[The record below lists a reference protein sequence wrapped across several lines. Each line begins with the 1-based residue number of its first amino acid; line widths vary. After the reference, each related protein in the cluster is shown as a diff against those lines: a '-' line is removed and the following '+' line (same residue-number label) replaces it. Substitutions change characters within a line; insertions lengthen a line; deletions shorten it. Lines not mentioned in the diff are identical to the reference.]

1 MSIMDKQTIINL
13 SNQFYNN
20 QIPKEG
26 PRIVYNYC
34 IEKGKDPNLTNT
46 FIQMSLQLGF
56 FNSLYQQVLEYYQ
69 RQFEVCLV
77 KDPLGKIIKVI

>member
-1 MSIMDKQTIINL
+1 MDKQTIINL
-13 SNQFYNN
+13 SNKFYNN
-20 QIPKEG
+20 QIPLNAAQ
-26 PRIVYNYC
+26 IVLNYC
-34 IEKGKDPNLTNT
+34 VERGKDPNLSNT

-77 KDPLGKIIKVI
+77 KDPLGKIIKII

>member
-1 MSIMDKQTIINL
+1 MDKQTIIDL

-20 QIPKEG
+20 QIPLNAVQ
-26 PRIVYNYC
+26 IVLNYC
-34 IEKGKDPNLTNT
+34 VERGKNPNLSNT

-77 KDPLGKIIKVI
+77 KNDLGKIIKAI

>member
-1 MSIMDKQTIINL
+1 MDKQTLIDL

-26 PRIVYNYC
+26 PKIVYDYC

-46 FIQMSLQLGF
+46 FIQLSLQLGF
-56 FNSLYQQVLEYYQ
+56 FDSLYQQTLEYYQ
-69 RQFEVCLV
+69 RQFEICLI
-77 KDPLGKIIKVI
+77 KNDLGKIIKVI